1 MNNININNETRLL
14 SFSEEM
20 KKKIEYLIDSSFFL
34 DLEKEI
40 YKKIFNDPEISF
52 ESLKELLE
60 TVENSINKNLE
71 FVVDDEEFKQI
82 NLKMYNDVMSA
93 LEEYNKYNPNHKR
106 NGLLKIPKKELFSK
120 IDYIENYMNILYEY
134 KVKIYNLEVL
144 RDLAGLR
151 NDCKI
156 NMSYYKSND
165 EIEIFLS
172 QFDKAI
178 DSGDINTAKKMIKK
192 LQNEILEEWNKYVPN
207 FESMT
212 DDNFCFIGHST
223 YSTKFEGDF
232 YTGYVSTSL
241 YNQEV
246 NDTYKGRY
254 GFIMM
259 PTNIV
264 GAKSEDMY
272 ANNFSTSDE
281 GILAYSLIAKIDHP
295 KRILEESTKKKQE
308 NLKNGE
314 KRKVYSEIVQK
325 GFHPV
330 GLFCFTNGA
339 LSLDKNYNYAKELQ
353 SNFPNLKLKII
364 DTCKN
369 KKGVDLTKE
378 KLNLINDINYDFA
391 ERHNILEY
399 FNIIEEE
406 ELPKYDIFFENF
418 TKLKESGNYS
428 EDDIRSIFEQN
439 KNFLGPFFDFDK
451 LFTSNYSDKEIEFI
465 LYHNYALNINEI
477 LKGNIRKFWLRDIG
491 DKLKQHIGKLNKYIN
506 GLDEFVAIINK
517 TEITDELVNAMIEQK
532 TDNLYSLSKIILNN
546 VHNNLKKENHESMNK
561 LLVLKGNYDKLQEEL
576 KELNIIDN
584 KYEYYHKIIENQIYY
599 SLAKSDYLELYK
611 ETKSIL
617 EENKKYDEK
626 AKTLQEKLVE
636 LEHQKENLKNN
647 CYENSKFYKDIEI
660 QLARLENIQNDLA
673 KHPFFNRRAIAKNQ
687 KEINEINKNNEIEKN
702 TFNTENKSKENQIN
716 YQISCIKNEISYLKS
731 LKNFNNSRLNENNT
745 QLINLKNKIKKL
757 FDCYFN
763 QAEEKIKEANQFINE
778 ANYIEIKIR
787 IGQLKREIEEILKQA
802 RMEKNKYNQNHQKL
816 EDFVSIEQSI
826 DEGIHK
832 R

>member
-20 KKKIEYLIDSSFFL
+20 KKKIEYLIDSSFFMNY
-34 DLEKEI
+34 EKEI

-52 ESLKELLE
+52 ESLQELLE

-71 FVVDDEEFKQI
+71 FVVDNEEFQQI
-82 NLKMYNDVMSA
+82 NLKMYNDVMST
-93 LEEYNKYNPNHKR
+93 LEEYNKYNSNYQR
-106 NGLLKIPKKELFSK
+106 NGLKIPKNELLSK
-120 IDYIENYMNILYEY
+120 ANYIEDYINILYEY
-134 KVKIYNLEVL
+134 KIKRYNLEVL
-144 RDLAGLR
+144 RDLARLR
-151 NDCKI
+151 NDCKM

-178 DSGDINTAKKMIKK
+178 DSGDINTAKKMIEK

-207 FESMT
+207 FENMT

-223 YSTKFEGDF
+223 NSRKFEGDF

-246 NDTYKGRY
+246 NDTYNGRY

-272 ANNFSTSDE
+272 VNNISTSDE

-295 KRILEESTKKKQE
+295 KRILEESTKQKQE
-308 NLKNGE
+308 NLKKGE

-325 GFHPV
+325 GFQPV

-364 DTCKN
+364 DTYKN
-369 KKGVDLTKE
+369 KKGVDLIQE
-378 KLNLINDINYDFA
+378 KLNLINDINYDYA
-391 ERHNILEY
+391 KRHNILEY
-399 FNIIEEE
+399 INSIKEE
-406 ELPKYDIFFENF
+406 ELSRYDIFFENF

-439 KNFLGPFFDFDK
+439 QHFLGSLFDFDK

-477 LKGNIRKFWLRDIG
+477 LKGNIRKFWLIDIG

-506 GLDEFVAIINK
+506 GLDEFVTIINK

-532 TDNLYSLSKIILNN
+532 TDNLYSLSKIILNS

-561 LLVLKGNYDKLQEEL
+561 LLVLKENYDKLQEEL
-576 KELNIIDN
+576 KKLNIIDN
-584 KYEYYHKIIENQIYY
+584 QIYY
-599 SLAKSDYLELYK
+599 SMAKSDYLELCK
-611 ETKSIL
+611 ETKNIL

-626 AKTLQEKLVE
+626 VKTLQEKLFE

-660 QLARLENIQNDLA
+660 QLARLENLQNDLA

-757 FDCYFN
+757 FDCDFN
-763 QAEEKIKEANQFINE
+763 QVEEKIKEANRFMNE

-787 IGQLKREIEEILKQA
+787 IEKLKREIEEILKQA

-816 EDFVSIEQSI
+816 EGFVSIEQSI

>member
-1 MNNININNETRLL
+1 MNNININNETRIL

-20 KKKIEYLIDSSFFL
+20 KKKIEYLIDSSFFMNY
-34 DLEKEI
+34 EKEI

-52 ESLKELLE
+52 ESLQELLE

-71 FVVDDEEFKQI
+71 FVVDNEEFQQI
-82 NLKMYNDVMSA
+82 NLKMYNDVMST
-93 LEEYNKYNPNHKR
+93 LEEYNKYNSNYQR
-106 NGLLKIPKKELFSK
+106 NGLKIPKNELLSK
-120 IDYIENYMNILYEY
+120 ANYIEDYINILYEY
-134 KVKIYNLEVL
+134 KIKRYNLEVL
-144 RDLAGLR
+144 RDLARLR
-151 NDCKI
+151 NDCKM

-178 DSGDINTAKKMIKK
+178 DSGDINTAKKMIEK

-207 FESMT
+207 FENMT

-272 ANNFSTSDE
+272 VNNISTSDE

-295 KRILEESTKKKQE
+295 KRVLEETAKQKQE

-364 DTCKN
+364 DTYKS
-369 KKGVDLTKE
+369 KKGVDLIQE

-391 ERHNILEY
+391 KRHNILEY
-399 FNIIEEE
+399 INSIKEE
-406 ELPKYDIFFENF
+406 ELSRYDIFFENF

-439 KNFLGPFFDFDK
+439 QHFLGSLFDFDK

-477 LKGNIRKFWLRDIG
+477 LKGNIRKFWLIDIG

-506 GLDEFVAIINK
+506 GLDEFVTIINK

-532 TDNLYSLSKIILNN
+532 TDNLHSLSKIILNS

-561 LLVLKGNYDKLQEEL
+561 LLVLKENYDKLQEEL
-576 KELNIIDN
+576 KKLNIIDN
-584 KYEYYHKIIENQIYY
+584 QIYY
-599 SLAKSDYLELYK
+599 SMAKSDYLELCR
-611 ETKSIL
+611 ETKNIL

-626 AKTLQEKLVE
+626 VKMLQEKLFE
-636 LEHQKENLKNN
+636 LEHQKENLKKN

-757 FDCYFN
+757 FDCDFN
-763 QAEEKIKEANQFINE
+763 QVEEKIKEANQFMNE

-787 IGQLKREIEEILKQA
+787 IEKLKREIEEILKQA

-816 EDFVSIEQSI
+816 EGFVSIEQSI